1 MAAIGS
7 LWDFEGFT
15 SDAGPVDKDAGAAQA
30 TANGP
35 APNCRSSSS
44 ASLNGSIPAPN
55 YAAQNNAEAENS
67 PEAVLSNGQIRDV
80 FQNERGI
87 TVRIDRA
94 RDDLLTKFGKSTL
107 SDRYLMNRG
116 CLGGSK
122 GAAKG

>member
-1 MAAIGS
+1 MAATGS
-7 LWDFEGFT
+7 LWDFEGVT
-15 SDAGPVDKDAGAAQA
+15 PDAGPVDKDAVAARA
-30 TANGP
+30 TANDP
-35 APNCRSSSS
+35 APNRETPNRETPNG
-44 ASLNGSIPAPN
+44 ANLNGTAPN
-55 YAAQNNAEAENS
+55 SVESENS

-94 RDDLLTKFGKSTL
+94 RDDLLTEFGKSTL
-107 SDRYLMNRG
+107 LDRHLMNRG

>member
-1 MAAIGS
+1 MP
-7 LWDFEGFT
+7 D
-15 SDAGPVDKDAGAAQA
+15 PVDKDAVAARA
-30 TANGP
+30 TANDP
-35 APNCRSSSS
+35 AQN
-44 ASLNGSIPAPN
+44 LNG
-55 YAAQNNAEAENS
+55 AASNSAESENS

-80 FQNERGI
+80 YQNERGI

-94 RDDLLTKFGKSTL
+94 RDDLLTELGKSTL

>member
-1 MAAIGS
+1 MAATGS

-15 SDAGPVDKDAGAAQA
+15 PDAGPVDKDAVAAQA
-30 TANGP
+30 TANDP
-35 APNCRSSSS
+35 APIRETPNG
-44 ASLNGSIPAPN
+44 ANLNG
-55 YAAQNNAEAENS
+55 AASNSAESENS

-94 RDDLLTKFGKSTL
+94 RDDLLTEFGKSTL
-107 SDRYLMNRG
+107 LDRYLMNRG

>member
-1 MAAIGS
+1 MAAMGS
-7 LWDFEGFT
+7 LWDFDRLT
-15 SDAGPVDKDAGAAQA
+15 PDAGPVDKDAGAAQA
-30 TANGP
+30 TVNGSALNGKSPNRGSLNDSTP
-35 APNCRSSSS
+35 APNHAAPKS
-44 ASLNGSIPAPN
+44 A
-55 YAAQNNAEAENS
+55 EFENL